1 MTKEIECRAASSKDA
16 KEMMTVQ
23 FKAVQSISKKNYAKQ
38 VLSAWSPKPNSQ
50 RIQWFASFINNDN
63 VRCYVATNKKS
74 KVLGVAVYLISEQ
87 CVKSLYVDPK
97 HSGNGIGTRLLKRI
111 ERYANRKSADKLH
124 LKASTNSKHSSM
136 VRCDKLKLFCF
147 LSQGHFSLKSS
158 MMSRRRIN
166 ASEACFLSVVIVVF
180 FFNNTD

>member
-1 MTKEIECRAASSKDA
+1 MVMTKEIECRAASSKDA

-38 VLSAWSPKPNSQ
+38 VLSAWSPKPNAQ
-50 RIQWFASFINNDN
+50 RIQWLASFINNDN

-111 ERYANRKSADKLH
+111 ERFANRKSADKLH
-124 LKASTNSKHSSM
+124 LKASTNSISFYKHMGYKKIKEAKQLLSNGSSM
-136 VRCDKLKLFCF
+136 EAVFMEKA
-147 LSQGHFSLKSS
+147 
-158 MMSRRRIN
+158 IN
-166 ASEACFLSVVIVVF
+166 Q
-180 FFNNTD
+180 